1 MNNLNQY
8 RKKIYSQND
17 EDGITLQIIKI
28 INDTKIKLPKY
39 YFEFGVEDGKEC
51 NTRILRNKWK
61 GIILDGGHHNPKIHL
76 YKEIIKYTNIWDL
89 IKKYKIPKTI
99 GLLSIDTDYND
110 AYLFCRLIKKTKPLI
125 VIAEYNI
132 NLGLKDCTVIHDPD
146 YFWDYSTYYGCSAL
160 CLKRVYKDYKI
171 VYANS
176 INLFFV
182 HNSILTKLD
191 FKQQSL
197 NKLLKPFIKKSKTN
211 QVQRL
216 KQDYF
221 NRSWVTSKE
230 VNGNF
235 VQKTINL
242 SQKIN
247 KILKT
252 IDLNKLK
259 TFRKTKNYKG
269 FEDEVKRI
277 KLYMNT
283 TLKNN
288 KDKKII
294 NTLVSN
300 RLSLN
305 TKN

>member
-1 MNNLNQY
+1 M
-8 RKKIYSQND
+8 
-17 EDGITLQIIKI
+17 
-28 INDTKIKLPKY
+28 
-39 YFEFGVEDGKEC
+39 
-51 NTRILRNKWK
+51 
-61 GIILDGGHHNPKIHL
+61 
-76 YKEIIKYTNIWDL
+76 
-89 IKKYKIPKTI
+89 
-99 GLLSIDTDYND
+99 
-110 AYLFCRLIKKTKPLI
+110 
-125 VIAEYNI
+125 
-132 NLGLKDCTVIHDPD
+132 
-146 YFWDYSTYYGCSAL
+146 
-160 CLKRVYKDYKI
+160 
-171 VYANS
+171 
-176 INLFFV
+176 
-182 HNSILTKLD
+182 
-191 FKQQSL
+191 
-197 NKLLKPFIKKSKTN
+197 
-211 QVQRL
+211 
-216 KQDYF
+216 
-221 NRSWVTSKE
+221 TSKE